1 MIKEVFAIFRLEVME
16 DLVRVPPA
24 EFGKP
29 LEEVIE
35 DILKVGYD
43 YNGRLEGGYEG
54 KIDKDQGAVLA
65 VTEIKSVKD
74 GAVIPGDG
82 AAFHNVVFE
91 ALVYRPE
98 LHEIIDGEVVEIVE
112 FGAFIRFGSLDGL
125 IHVSQI
131 TDDFIIYDKKRGAL
145 VGKESN
151 KTLEV
156 GDKVRAR
163 VVAVSLSSDKA
174 KESKINLT
182 MRQPGLGK
190 FEWLKEAKEKG
201 KEKPDKKETK
211 KKEPKKE
218 EKPKKDEAKKEKK
231 GTKEEKK

>member
-1 MIKEVFAIFRLEVME
+1 M
-16 DLVRVPPA
+16 RVSPD

-29 LEEVIE
+29 LDKVIE
-35 DILKVGYD
+35 NILKIGYEF
-43 YNGRLEGGYEG
+43 NGRTEGGYEG
-54 KIDKDQGAVLA
+54 KIDKDQGAILA
-65 VTEIKSVKD
+65 VTEVRAIQD

-91 ALVYRPE
+91 ALVYKPE
-98 LHEIIDGEVVEIVE
+98 LHEIVDGVVVEIVE
-112 FGAFIRFGSLDGL
+112 FGAFIRFGPLDGL

-131 TDDFIIYDKKRGAL
+131 TDDFIVYDKKRGAL

-156 GDKVRAR
+156 GDMVRAR

-190 FEWLKEAKEKG
+190 FEWLKDAKKKG
-201 KEKPDKKETK
+201 KDKPEKKETK
-211 KKEPKKE
+211 KTKEPEKKKEKEPKKE
-218 EKPKKDEAKKEKK
+218 EPKEDKK
-231 GTKEEKK
+231 

>member
-1 MIKEVFAIFRLEVME
+1 ME
-16 DLVRVPPA
+16 DLVRVPPE

-29 LEEVIE
+29 LEKVIE
-35 DILKVGYD
+35 NILKVGYEF
-43 YNGRLEGGYEG
+43 NGRLEGGYEG

-65 VTEIKSVKD
+65 VTEVKSIED

-91 ALVYRPE
+91 ALVYRPN

-112 FGAFIRFGSLDGL
+112 FGAFIRFGPLDGL

-151 KTLEV
+151 KSLEV

-190 FEWLKEAKEKG
+190 FEWLEEAKKKG
-201 KEKPDKKETK
+201 KEKPEKKETK
-211 KKEPKKE
+211 KKKEPEKKE
-218 EKPKKDEAKKEKK
+218 VKAKKETKAEPEVKK
-231 GTKEEKK
+231 DAKEEKK

>member
-1 MIKEVFAIFRLEVME
+1 M
-16 DLVRVPPA
+16 RVPPE

-29 LEEVIE
+29 LEESVE
-35 DILKVGYD
+35 QILKVGYE
-43 YNGRLEGGYEG
+43 YKGRLEGGYEG
-54 KIDKDQGAVLA
+54 KLDKDQGTVLA
-65 VTEIKSVKD
+65 VTEIKTIDD
-74 GAVIPGDG
+74 GTVIPGDG
-82 AAFHNVVFE
+82 AAFHNVTFE
-91 ALVYRPE
+91 ALVFKPE

-112 FGAFIRFGSLDGL
+112 FGAFIRFGPLDGL

-156 GDKVRAR
+156 DDRVRAR
-163 VVAVSLSSDKA
+163 VVAASLSSDKA

-190 FEWLKEAKEKG
+190 FEWLEEAKKKGKGAPEKPEKKVKEKG
-201 KEKPDKKETK
+201 KKDAKPVKEKGTAEKKAGAKHETK
-211 KKEPKKE
+211 KDAKE
-218 EKPKKDEAKKEKK
+218 EKA
-231 GTKEEKK
+231 

>member
-1 MIKEVFAIFRLEVME
+1 M
-16 DLVRVPPA
+16 RVPPN

-29 LEEVIE
+29 LEEVIGN
-35 DILKVGYD
+35 ILEVGYE

-54 KIDKDQGAVLA
+54 KLDKDQGALLA
-65 VTEIKSVKD
+65 VTEVKSIAD
-74 GAVIPGDG
+74 GTVIPGDG
-82 AAFHNVVFE
+82 AAFHNVTFE
-91 ALVYRPE
+91 ALVFAPE

-112 FGAFIRFGSLDGL
+112 FGAFVRFGPLDGL

-163 VVAVSLSSDKA
+163 IVAVSLNSDKA

-201 KEKPDKKETK
+201 KTKPEAGKKTTEKESKTTPKTK
-211 KKEPKKE
+211 KGS
-218 EKPKKDEAKKEKK
+218 K
-231 GTKEEKK
+231 GGKA

>member
-1 MIKEVFAIFRLEVME
+1 ME
-16 DLVRVPPA
+16 DLVRVPPDK
-24 EFGKP
+24 FGKP
-29 LEEVIE
+29 LKEAI
-35 DILKVGYD
+35 DNILRAGYEH
-43 YNGRLEGGYEG
+43 NERLEGGYEG
-54 KIDKDQGAVLA
+54 KIDKDQGALLVI
-65 VTEIKSVKD
+65 TDIKSISD
-74 GAVIPGDG
+74 GSVIPGDG
-82 AAFHNVVFE
+82 SAFHNVVFE

-112 FGAFIRFGSLDGL
+112 FGAFIRFGPLDGL

-163 VVAVSLSSDKA
+163 VVAVSLNSDKA

-190 FEWLKEAKEKG
+190 FEWLKEAKKKG
-201 KEKPDKKETK
+201 KEKPMKKEVK
-211 KKEPKKE
+211 KKTTTPVKKEKTVEKEAETKPEAKKDKDAKE
-218 EKPKKDEAKKEKK
+218 EKA
-231 GTKEEKK
+231 

>member
-1 MIKEVFAIFRLEVME
+1 ME
-16 DLVRVPPA
+16 DLVRVPPDK
-24 EFGKP
+24 FGKP
-29 LEEVIE
+29 LKEVI
-35 DILKVGYD
+35 DNILRAGYEH
-43 YNGRLEGGYEG
+43 NGRLEGGYEG
-54 KIDKDQGAVLA
+54 KIDKDQGALLVI
-65 VTEIKSVKD
+65 TDIKSISD
-74 GAVIPGDG
+74 GSVIPGDG
-82 AAFHNVVFE
+82 SAFHNVVFE

-112 FGAFIRFGSLDGL
+112 FGAFIRFGPLDGL

-163 VVAVSLSSDKA
+163 VVAVSLNSDKA

-182 MRQPGLGK
+182 MRQPCLGK
-190 FEWLKEAKEKG
+190 FEWLKEAKKKG
-201 KEKPDKKETK
+201 KEKPEKKEVK
-211 KKEPKKE
+211 
-218 EKPKKDEAKKEKK
+218 KKEKK
-231 GTKEEKK
+231 AKEPEKKDTTKPEKESKKEKGESKEESK

>member
-1 MIKEVFAIFRLEVME
+1 ME
-16 DLVRVPPA
+16 DLVRVPPD

-29 LEEVIE
+29 LEAVIE
-35 DILKVGYD
+35 NILKIGYEF
-43 YNGRLEGGYEG
+43 NGRTEGGYEG
-54 KIDKDQGAVLA
+54 KIDRDQGAVLA
-65 VTEIKSVKD
+65 VTEVKSIED

-91 ALVYRPE
+91 ALVYKPE
-98 LHEIIDGEVVEIVE
+98 LHEIVDGSVVEIVE
-112 FGAFIRFGSLDGL
+112 FGAFIRFGPLDGL

-131 TDDFIIYDKKRGAL
+131 TDDFIVYDKKRGAL
-145 VGKESN
+145 VGKESS

-163 VVAVSLSSDKA
+163 VVAASLSSDKG

-190 FEWLKEAKEKG
+190 FEWLKEAKK
-201 KEKPDKKETK
+201 KDKDKPDKTETK
-211 KKEPKKE
+211 KTKEPEKKKGKEPKKE
-218 EKPKKDEAKKEKK
+218 KPKGDKK
-231 GTKEEKK
+231 

>member
-1 MIKEVFAIFRLEVME
+1 ME
-16 DLVRVPPA
+16 DLVRVPPE

-29 LEEVIE
+29 LDEVIE
-35 DILKVGYD
+35 NILKLGYEF
-43 YNGRLEGGYEG
+43 NGRLEGGYEG

-65 VTEIKSVKD
+65 VTEVRSVED

-98 LHEIIDGEVVEIVE
+98 LHEIVDGEVVEIVE
-112 FGAFIRFGSLDGL
+112 FGSFIRFGPLDGL

-190 FEWLKEAKEKG
+190 FEWLKEAKKKG
-201 KEKPDKKETK
+201 KAKPEKKETK
-211 KKEPKKE
+211 KKE
-218 EKPKKDEAKKEKK
+218 EKPKKEDKKEDKK
-231 GTKEEKK
+231 

>member
-1 MIKEVFAIFRLEVME
+1 ME
-16 DLVRVPPA
+16 DLVRVPPE

-29 LEEVIE
+29 LNEVIKH
-35 DILKVGYD
+35 ILKVGYD

-54 KIDKDQGAVLA
+54 KLDKDQGTVLT
-65 VTEIKSVKD
+65 VTEIKSIDD
-74 GAVIPGDG
+74 GSVIPGDG

-91 ALVYRPE
+91 ALVIRPE
-98 LHEIIDGEVVEIVE
+98 LHEIVDGEVVEIVE
-112 FGAFIRFGSLDGL
+112 FGAFIRFGPLDGL

-131 TDDFIIYDKKRGAL
+131 TDDFIVYDKKRGAL

-163 VVAVSLSSDKA
+163 VVAVSLNSDKA

-190 FEWLKEAKEKG
+190 FEWLEEAKKKG
-201 KEKPDKKETK
+201 KEKPVKKEVK
-211 KKEPKKE
+211 KKTTKPVKKE
-218 EKPKKDEAKKEKK
+218 KTVEKEAETKPEAKKDKDA
-231 GTKEEKK
+231 KEENA

>member
-1 MIKEVFAIFRLEVME
+1 ME

-29 LEEVIE
+29 LKEVIE
-35 DILKVGYD
+35 NILKVGYEFD
-43 YNGRLEGGYEG
+43 GNVEGGYEG
-54 KIDKDQGAVLA
+54 KLDKDQGTILA
-65 VTEIKSVKD
+65 ITNIKDIGD
-74 GAVIPGDG
+74 GTVIPGDG
-82 AAFHNVVFE
+82 AAFHDVTFE
-91 ALVYRPE
+91 ALAFKPE
-98 LHEIIDGEVVEIVE
+98 IHEIIDGEVVEIVE

-156 GDKVRAR
+156 ADKVRAR
-163 VVAVSLSSDKA
+163 VVAVSLNSDKS

-190 FEWLKEAKEKG
+190 FEWLEDANKKDPG
-201 KEKPDKKETK
+201 KETK
-211 KKEPKKE
+211 KPEKKAKKKAEPKPKEPKKE
-218 EKPKKDEAKKEKK
+218 S
-231 GTKEEKK
+231 

>member
-1 MIKEVFAIFRLEVME
+1 ME
-16 DLVRVPPA
+16 DLVRVPPE

-29 LEEVIE
+29 LDEVVE
-35 DILKVGYD
+35 NILKLGYD
-43 YNGRLEGGYEG
+43 FNGRLEGGYEG
-54 KIDKDQGAVLA
+54 RIDKDQGAVLA
-65 VTEIKSVKD
+65 VTEVRSVED

-98 LHEIIDGEVVEIVE
+98 LHEIVDGEVVEIVE
-112 FGAFIRFGSLDGL
+112 FGSFIRFGPLDGL

-190 FEWLKEAKEKG
+190 FEWLKEAKKKG
-201 KEKPDKKETK
+201 KAKPEKKETK
-211 KKEPKKE
+211 KKE
-218 EKPKKDEAKKEKK
+218 EKPKKEVKKEDKK
-231 GTKEEKK
+231 

>member
-1 MIKEVFAIFRLEVME
+1 ME
-16 DLVRVPPA
+16 DLVRVPPE

-35 DILKVGYD
+35 GILKLGYE

-65 VTEIKSVKD
+65 ITEVRSVED

-91 ALVYRPE
+91 ALVYKPD

-112 FGAFIRFGSLDGL
+112 FGAFIRFGPLDGL

-145 VGKESN
+145 VGKESS
-151 KTLEV
+151 KVLEV

-190 FEWLKEAKEKG
+190 FEWLEESKKKG
-201 KEKPDKKETK
+201 KDKGEKKETK
-211 KKEPKKE
+211 KKEKPKKE
-218 EKPKKDEAKKEKK
+218 TKKEDKK
-231 GTKEEKK
+231 

>member
-1 MIKEVFAIFRLEVME
+1 LIKEVFAIFRLEVME
-16 DLVRVPPA
+16 DLVRVPPD

-29 LEEVIE
+29 LDGVIE
-35 DILKVGYD
+35 NILKVGYEF
-43 YNGRLEGGYEG
+43 NGRTEGGYEG
-54 KIDKDQGAVLA
+54 KIDRDQGAVLA
-65 VTEIKSVKD
+65 VTEVKSIED

-91 ALVYRPE
+91 ALVYKPE
-98 LHEIIDGEVVEIVE
+98 LHEIVDGVVVEIVE
-112 FGAFIRFGSLDGL
+112 FGAFIRFGPLDGL

-131 TDDFIIYDKKRGAL
+131 TDDFIVYDKKRGAL
-145 VGKESN
+145 VGKESS

-190 FEWLKEAKEKG
+190 FEWLIDSKKKD
-201 KEKPDKKETK
+201 KNKPDKKEAK
-211 KKEPKKE
+211 KPKDEKKAEKAPKKE
-218 EKPKKDEAKKEKK
+218 EPKEDKK
-231 GTKEEKK
+231 

>member
-1 MIKEVFAIFRLEVME
+1 LIKEVFAIFRLEVMK
-16 DLVRVPPA
+16 DLVRVPPE

-35 DILKVGYD
+35 NILRVGYE

-54 KIDKDQGAVLA
+54 KIDRDQGAVLA
-65 VTEIKSVKD
+65 VTDIKSIED

-98 LHEIIDGEVVEIVE
+98 LHEIVDGEVVEIVE
-112 FGAFIRFGSLDGL
+112 FGAFIRFGPLDGL

-131 TDDFIIYDKKRGAL
+131 TDDFIVYDKKRGAL

-201 KEKPDKKETK
+201 KEKPKKEEPK
-211 KKEPKKE
+211 KGKKE
-218 EKPKKDEAKKEKK
+218 EKPKKEEPKKGKKEAKEDKK
-231 GTKEEKK
+231 

>member
-1 MIKEVFAIFRLEVME
+1 MFRLEVME
-16 DLVRVPPA
+16 DLVRVPPDK
-24 EFGKP
+24 FGKP
-29 LEEVIE
+29 LKETIN
-35 DILKVGYD
+35 DILRAGYE

-54 KIDKDQGAVLA
+54 KIDKDQGALLVI
-65 VTEIKSVKD
+65 TDIKSISD
-74 GAVIPGDG
+74 GSVIPGDG
-82 AAFHNVVFE
+82 SAFHNVVFE

-112 FGAFIRFGSLDGL
+112 FGAFIRFGPLDGL

-163 VVAVSLSSDKA
+163 VVAVSLNSDKA

-201 KEKPDKKETK
+201 KEKPEKKEVK
-211 KKEPKKE
+211 
-218 EKPKKDEAKKEKK
+218 KKEKK
-231 GTKEEKK
+231 AKEPEKKDTTKPEKESKKEKGESKEESK

>member
-1 MIKEVFAIFRLEVME
+1 ME
-16 DLVRVPPA
+16 DLVRVPPD

-29 LEEVIE
+29 LEVVIE
-35 DILKVGYD
+35 DILKVGYEF
-43 YNGRLEGGYEG
+43 NGRLEGGYEG

-65 VTEIKSVKD
+65 VTKVKSIED

-91 ALVYRPE
+91 ALVYKPE
-98 LHEIIDGEVVEIVE
+98 LHEIVDGVIVEIVE
-112 FGAFIRFGSLDGL
+112 FGAFIRFGPLDGL

-131 TDDFIIYDKKRGAL
+131 TDDFIVYDKKRGAL

-163 VVAVSLSSDKA
+163 VVAVGLSSDKA

-190 FEWLKEAKEKG
+190 FEWLKEAKKKG
-201 KEKPDKKETK
+201 KDKPEKKETK
-211 KKEPKKE
+211 KTKEPGKKKEKETKKAEKEPKKE
-218 EKPKKDEAKKEKK
+218 EPKKDKK
-231 GTKEEKK
+231 

>member
-1 MIKEVFAIFRLEVME
+1 ME
-16 DLVRVPPA
+16 DLVRVPPE

-29 LEEVIE
+29 LKEVIQH
-35 DILKVGYD
+35 ILTVGYE

-54 KIDKDQGAVLA
+54 KLDKDQGTILA
-65 VTEIKSVKD
+65 VTEIKSIGD
-74 GAVIPGDG
+74 GSVIPGDG
-82 AAFHNVVFE
+82 AAFHNVTFE
-91 ALVYRPE
+91 ALAFKPE

-112 FGAFIRFGSLDGL
+112 FGAFIRFGPLDGL

-131 TDDFIIYDKKRGAL
+131 TDDFIVYDKKRGAL

-163 VVAVSLSSDKA
+163 IVAVSLNSDKA

-182 MRQPGLGK
+182 MRQPGVGK
-190 FEWLKEAKEKG
+190 FEWLEEAKKKG
-201 KEKPDKKETK
+201 KEKPVKKEVK
-211 KKEPKKE
+211 KKAREPEKK
-218 EKPKKDEAKKEKK
+218 EAKKETAKPEEKEAEKK
-231 GTKEEKK
+231 PEAKKDTKEESA

>member
-1 MIKEVFAIFRLEVME
+1 ME
-16 DLVRVPPA
+16 DLVRVPPD

-29 LEEVIE
+29 LDTVIE
-35 DILKVGYD
+35 NILKIGYEF
-43 YNGRLEGGYEG
+43 NGRLEGGYEG

-65 VTEIKSVKD
+65 VTEVKSIED

-98 LHEIIDGEVVEIVE
+98 LHEIVDGVIVEIVE
-112 FGAFIRFGSLDGL
+112 FGAFIRFGPLDGL

-131 TDDFIIYDKKRGAL
+131 TDDFIVYDKKRGAL

-201 KEKPDKKETK
+201 KDKPEKKDTK
-211 KKEPKKE
+211 KKE
-218 EKPKKDEAKKEKK
+218 EKPKKEKPK
-231 GTKEEKK
+231 KEEKKKDKK

>member
-1 MIKEVFAIFRLEVME
+1 MFRLEVME
-16 DLVRVPPA
+16 DLVRVPPD

-29 LEEVIE
+29 LEAVIE
-35 DILKVGYD
+35 NILKIGYEF
-43 YNGRLEGGYEG
+43 NGRTEGGYEG
-54 KIDKDQGAVLA
+54 KIDRDQGAVLA
-65 VTEIKSVKD
+65 VTEVKSIED

-91 ALVYRPE
+91 ALVYKPE
-98 LHEIIDGEVVEIVE
+98 LHEIVDGSVVEIVE
-112 FGAFIRFGSLDGL
+112 FGAFIRFGPLDGL

-131 TDDFIIYDKKRGAL
+131 TDDFIVYDKKRGAL
-145 VGKESN
+145 VGKESS

-163 VVAVSLSSDKA
+163 VVAASLSSDKG

-190 FEWLKEAKEKG
+190 FEWLKEAKK
-201 KEKPDKKETK
+201 KDKDKPDKTETK
-211 KKEPKKE
+211 KTKEPEKKKGKEPKKE
-218 EKPKKDEAKKEKK
+218 KPKGDKK
-231 GTKEEKK
+231 